1 MAEPSPLV
9 QTPMFI
15 HQKKALAWM
24 LASESRGTVQTELV
38 RSTSPRVEHALG
50 KCRRPVTV

>member
-38 RSTSPRVEHALG
+38 RRTSPRVEHALG